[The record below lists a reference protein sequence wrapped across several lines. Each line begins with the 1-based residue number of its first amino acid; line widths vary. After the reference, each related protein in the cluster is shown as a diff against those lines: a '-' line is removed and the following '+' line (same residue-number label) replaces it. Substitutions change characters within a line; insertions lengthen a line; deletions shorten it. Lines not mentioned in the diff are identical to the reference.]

1 MILTQ
6 WNTLNILL
14 SNENLSS
21 NFKDIKYLG

>member
-21 NFKDIKYLG
+21 NFKDIKYLA